1 MRGTLLLTTLSI
13 IVLLSGCIDNNA
25 VANSD
30 KLDEKNTTTEL
41 IEGKDIQIRELEE
54 KNGEL
59 QDTLTSIETDL
70 NYAREEANYYN
81 QLIDD
86 LINDYSEAQ
95 LKDLAKKLW
104 VYELEINGLAVPR
117 DGIVEVQKNT
127 IEISLI
133 QRQPAYVVLPDDIFR
148 QGKIS
153 GNYYEHLTF
162 NSNPSE
168 TYGTDGTVVTG
179 MHHKFIDVEKGTTI
193 SFSLTEELKEVLG
206 LDTTVITIKKYK

>member
-13 IVLLSGCIDNNA
+13 IVLLSGCTDNHT
-25 VANSD
+25 VENSD
-30 KLDEKNTTTEL
+30 KLDEKIATIEL
-41 IEGKDIQIRELEE
+41 IEGKEIQIRELEE
-54 KNGEL
+54 KNEEL
-59 QDTLTSIETDL
+59 QDTLASIETDL
-70 NYAREEANYYN
+70 NYAKEEANYYN

-95 LKDLAKKLW
+95 LIDLAKKLW
-104 VYELEINGLAVPR
+104 DYELEINGLAVPR

-127 IEISLI
+127 FEISLI
-133 QRQPAYVVLPDDIFR
+133 QRQPAYVVIPDDIFM

-153 GNYYEHLTF
+153 GNYNEHLTF

-179 MHHKFIDVEKGTTI
+179 VHHKFIDVEKGTTI
-193 SFSLTEELKEVLG
+193 SFSITEELKEILG
-206 LDTTVITIKKYK
+206 LDTSEITVKNR